1 MTRFTQG
8 LPDHYI
14 LFSQTP
20 KAKEQAR
27 RLFNRCAMFLAA
39 PLLGLGLFGPTF
51 LGGLMFCLFVGL
63 LALCW
68 NTWNSWQKIPFAVNP
83 SHPLMELDST
93 KKADV
98 MIRLNDGSW
107 VEAGTERY
115 RLIADDL
122 LSGFNL
128 VALDDNYTIL
138 GYFTNKKTIG
148 SNLRR
153 TMALL
158 NQALALRDA
167 HNGVEDT
174 IESARERETMDYG
187 LLSRDWPEEVE
198 LEDAAGPIAK
208 RLRGQEQQNH

>member
-1 MTRFTQG
+1 MTTFTQG

-20 KAKEQAR
+20 KAQEQAR
-27 RLFNRCAMFLAA
+27 RLFTRSTMFLAA

-51 LGGLMFCLFVGL
+51 LGGLMFCLFLGL

-93 KKADV
+93 KKAEV

-115 RLIADDL
+115 RLIADDPV
-122 LSGFNL
+122 S
-128 VALDDNYTIL
+128 YTH
-138 GYFTNKKTIG
+138 
-148 SNLRR
+148 LR
-153 TMALL
+153 
-158 NQALALRDA
+158 A
-167 HNGVEDT
+167 H
-174 IESARERETMDYG
+174 ET
-187 LLSRDWPEEVE
+187 
-198 LEDAAGPIAK
+198 
-208 RLRGQEQQNH
+208 

>member
-1 MTRFTQG
+1 MTTFTQG

-14 LFSQTP
+14 HFSQTP
-20 KAKEQAR
+20 KAQEQSR
-27 RLFNRCAMFLAA
+27 RLFTRYTVILAA
-39 PLLGLGLFGPTF
+39 PLLGFGLFGLTL
-51 LGGLMFCLFVGL
+51 LGGLFFCLFLGL
-63 LALCW
+63 LALSW
-68 NTWNSWQKIPFAVNP
+68 NAWNSWQKIPFAVNP

-93 KKADV
+93 KKAEV